1 MTALMIIVI
10 VLCICIICFFLRG
23 LEALV
28 VDYLR
33 VSVVGQLAN
42 KAGHAAVTLLT
53 IFTLAGFFQV
63 IFMGDGLGNA
73 ITTLWKL

>member
-1 MTALMIIVI
+1 MFWKIIV
-10 VLCICIICFFLRG
+10 LYTYFFYRG

-33 VSVVGQLAN
+33 VPVVGQLAH
-42 KAGHAAVTLLT
+42 KAGQIGVTLLAVV
-53 IFTLAGFFQV
+53 TLAGFLQV

-73 ITTLWKL
+73 IVTLWNL